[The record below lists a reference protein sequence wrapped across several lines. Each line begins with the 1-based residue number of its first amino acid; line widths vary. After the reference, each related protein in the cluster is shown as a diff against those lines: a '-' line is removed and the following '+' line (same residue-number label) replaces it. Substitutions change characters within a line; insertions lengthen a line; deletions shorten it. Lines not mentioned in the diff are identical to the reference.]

1 VALTTFSTPFPSL
14 QTNLVKLTYTS
25 LPLSIGFISYLATD
39 DAAALTHKLQKFHV
53 LIDSHMQLEPL
64 LARPIASGVLI
75 FSLLPIS
82 PPNHPLPLPPAS
94 SLLSLPPFLSLD
106 VSLLAGGKRW
116 SVFLMV
122 DCGYGRDGV
131 DPTQQTS
138 LDLALRIARSDRV
151 TFAGIYTHGG
161 HSYDAVGPDE
171 IRKLSAQERDAVANF
186 ATKIREAGVTC
197 PTVGVG

>member
-1 VALTTFSTPFPSL
+1 
-14 QTNLVKLTYTS
+14 LVKVTLTS
-25 LPLSIGFISYLATD
+25 SPFSIGFIFYLATD
-39 DAAALTHKLQKFHV
+39 DAAALTQNLQKFHV

-64 LARPIASGVLI
+64 LARPIASGILI
-75 FSLLPIS
+75 PLSSRPF
-82 PPNHPLPLPPAS
+82 PPPSPLPPPLRS
-94 SLLSLPPFLSLD
+94 FPPSLSLH
-106 VSLLAGGKRW
+106 VSLFAGGKQW

-131 DPTQQTS
+131 DPTQQS
-138 LDLALRIARSDRV
+138 SMDLALRIARSDKV

-161 HSYDAVGPDE
+161 HSYDAVGPDD